1 MLIQKY
7 KVHLFDFLLDRKMIP
22 ILLIV
27 AILGYLFVI
36 FESPVRINKT
46 ITAILTGAL
55 CWIVIA
61 IFNVGN
67 APLISEKLVTYFGE
81 ISGLLIF
88 LLGAMTI
95 VELIDLHKGFTV
107 ITHRI
112 RTKSVLELLWIVGF
126 VTFFL
131 SAMLDNLATAIIMV
145 TLLKK
150 LMPKGEVRM
159 TLAGIVIIAA
169 NAGGA
174 FSPIGDV
181 TTTLLWIGGQVS
193 AFGIVKVLILP
204 SLMVLIVPLLI
215 ASFRMKGFAVLRAQ
229 ISMADAKR
237 EEKMKGSLSVFVAGV
252 IGLLL
257 VPIIKSVTGLPPF
270 IGVLVSLSM
279 VSLVSIAYHRNQ
291 PQEEKDKYSVATAL
305 SKVDVSSILY
315 FMGILL
321 MVFALQEAHILSQ
334 LAMFLETNLPNN
346 NMMIIAIGILSSLV
360 DNGSLVAATQGMF
373 SLTEFPIDNSLWEF
387 IALCAGTGGSML
399 IIGSASGIAIME
411 KEKMTFIW
419 YMKNITPLA
428 VAGYIAGILT
438 YLLIRLL
445 IH

>member
-1 MLIQKY
+1 
-7 KVHLFDFLLDRKMIP
+7 MIP
-22 ILLIV
+22 ILLFV
-27 AILGYLFVI
+27 AILGYFFVV
-36 FESPVRINKT
+36 FESTIRINKT

-55 CWIVIA
+55 CWILIA
-61 IFNVGN
+61 IYNPGN
-67 APLISEKLVTYFGE
+67 APLISEKLINYFGE
-81 ISGLLIF
+81 IAGLLIF

-112 RTKSVLELLWIVGF
+112 RTKSVLKLLWIIGF

-131 SAMLDNLATAIIMV
+131 SSMLDNLATAIIMV

-150 LMPKGEVRM
+150 LMPKSEVRM
-159 TLAGIVIIAA
+159 ILAGIVVIAA

-193 AFGIVKVLILP
+193 ALGIVKILLLP
-204 SLMVLIVPLLI
+204 SIMVLFVPLII
-215 ASFRMKGFAVLRAQ
+215 ASYRMKGFAVLRAQ
-229 ISMADAKR
+229 ISMADAKK
-237 EEKMKGSLSVFVAGV
+237 EEKMKGSLSVFIAGV
-252 IGLLL
+252 IGLVL
-257 VPIIKSVTGLPPF
+257 VPVIKTITGLPPF

-279 VSLVSIAYHRNQ
+279 VSLVSIVYHRNK
-291 PQEEKDKYSVATAL
+291 PQEEKDTYSVASAL

-321 MVFALQEAHILSQ
+321 MVFALQEVHILSQ
-334 LAMFLETNLPNN
+334 LASFLESNLSNN

-373 SLTEFPIDNSLWEF
+373 TLSEFPMDNSLWEF

-411 KEKMTFIW
+411 KEKMSFIW
-419 YMKNITPLA
+419 YLKKITPLA
-428 VAGYIAGILT
+428 IAGYVAGIVT

-445 IH
+445 IQ